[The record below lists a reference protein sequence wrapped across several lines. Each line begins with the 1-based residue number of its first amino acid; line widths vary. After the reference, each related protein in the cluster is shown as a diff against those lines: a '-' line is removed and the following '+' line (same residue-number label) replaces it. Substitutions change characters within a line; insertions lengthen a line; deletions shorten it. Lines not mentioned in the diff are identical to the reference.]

1 MYHFNDTL
9 NEDIEFNE
17 TTHVNN
23 CSDSTS
29 DPELMN
35 HSHVLVESE
44 KWKQEHPSI
53 SY

>member
-1 MYHFNDTL
+1 MYHFNDIL

-23 CSDSTS
+23 CSDSMS

-44 KWKQEHPSI
+44 K
-53 SY
+53 